1 MLQNSDSLN
10 CVGEK
15 GVRMFDIFHRLEEYF
30 VVCGVCFFFLKG
42 VVNNGGENELSGV
55 VKFLL

>member
-30 VVCGVCFFFLKG
+30 GVCGVCFFFLKG
-42 VVNNGGENELSGV
+42 VVNNGGENELSGCC
-55 VKFLL
+55 